1 MSARPRVKISVRFSG
16 CVINLCSWCAQ
27 DRSLFDS
34 RLVIRYTSVWLAS
47 NRERP
52 KRSPRDGS
60 SFITAEPSD
69 LRSWPPEGRR
79 VSPLFPWDRVAQ
91 NARLVGIELPPVLSF
106 PLTDPARL
114 PQAALQHDVAA
125 HQQLRLHIRLT
136 VPLPSDVG
144 KTVATATTM
153 SCWSTASCDGRFR
166 NTLARHV
173 FFKIE
178 LPTERSN
185 FGQVTCG
192 RARAHVK
199 CVRTCS
205 ATNLGLNERINHSE
219 PS

>member
-1 MSARPRVKISVRFSG
+1 MAVHLSLPSRVI
-16 CVINLCSWCAQ
+16 CVVGLRKGVGFRHFFRGIGL
-27 DRSLFDS
+27 RK
-34 RLVIRYTSVWLAS
+34 TLAS
-47 NRERP
+47 E
-52 KRSPRDGS
+52 
-60 SFITAEPSD
+60 
-69 LRSWPPEGRR
+69 
-79 VSPLFPWDRVAQ
+79 
-91 NARLVGIELPPVLSF
+91 GIELPPVLSF

-192 RARAHVK
+192 RALAHVK